1 MRNLHARLVLLG
13 AFAAIVSACTNG
25 GGGALPFAGAPNAAG
40 GSTGT
45 FQSGA
50 SSTALLRFVQGS
62 PDYASVDICVDNI
75 PFGVTA
81 PSLTYGNATANLY
94 AISGGIS
101 HTVSVFPSIG
111 AAFAGNE
118 CSTAPGPYLGTV
130 AIAVTTIAPG
140 TGGNPARETIVLG
153 GRAAG
158 GTLGL
163 YVYGEPSFA
172 ATPPTEAIS
181 HNAAPAFTA
190 ASANKSVGFG
200 YIPMGGVP
208 TNLTGATGVG
218 APTIAGTTVAVV
230 NANVVSTLPAVPA
243 SFYDG
248 AGVTAGTVVPIK
260 TVAAPGQVAGQ
271 PYVIQLYAI
280 DAAAGGL
287 NLVVVPEQTTG
298 FGF

>member
-1 MRNLHARLVLLG
+1 MRNLHARLALLG
-13 AFAAIVSACTNG
+13 VVSAIVTACTNG

-81 PSLTYGNATANLY
+81 PSLTYGNASANLY
-94 AISGGIS
+94 AIAGGIN

-118 CSTAPGPYLGTV
+118 CSTAPGPYLGTSP
-130 AIAVTTIAPG
+130 IAVTTIAPG
-140 TGGNPARETIVLG
+140 TAGNPARETIVLG
-153 GRAAG
+153 GRTAG

-190 ASANKSVGFG
+190 ASVNKSVGFG
-200 YIPMGGVP
+200 YTPAGGVP
-208 TNLTGATGVG
+208 TNLTGATGIA
-218 APTIAGTTVAVV
+218 APTRAATTTAVI

-248 AGVTAGTVVPIK
+248 AGVTSGTVVPIK
-260 TVAAPGQVAGQ
+260 TVAAPVQVAGQ

-280 DAAAGGL
+280 DAVGGL